1 MFTKMIILEE
11 AEMNSTIKRETELKE
26 EEKDTMFLYVAV
38 ILMSFIIV
46 VGCIGNLLVI
56 TVVKTTRKLQT
67 ASNIFV
73 VNLSMC
79 DLLYVTCVLPF
90 NIYTYLQNGWFLSEH
105 LCKFTGFLG
114 YTLTGT
120 TIITITLIAF
130 NRYKLVHD
138 IHSYKWTFQKK
149 NMLFMIAFAWTVP
162 VLLMIPPLTQVW
174 GRFGYEH
181 MLGICNLL
189 LEYES
194 QLFKLFLLIFRAG
207 IPVVLITH
215 FYIKI
220 FRTTR
225 SSHRRLEKISSTVRS
240 LETSNHRKEM
250 HLTKMMITIFLVFI
264 VSYFPCTITGM
275 IDWNHV
281 LSRRFH
287 MFCAIS
293 TYIGSAVN
301 PLIYGLMNS
310 QFRRAYRRLLCCC
323 LKRKNHG
330 SPASHVVIHRVYN
343 LNDILL
349 TKSNEL

>member
-1 MFTKMIILEE
+1 MIILEE
-11 AEMNSTIKRETELKE
+11 FEMNSTTKEDTEPKQE
-26 EEKDTMFLYVAV
+26 ERDGLFLYVAV
-38 ILMSFIIV
+38 FLMSFIIV
-46 VGCIGNLLVI
+46 VGCIGNILVI
-56 TVVKTTRKLQT
+56 IVVKTKRKLQT
-67 ASNIFV
+67 ESNIFV

-90 NIYTYLQNGWFLSEH
+90 NIYTYLENGWFLSEH

-149 NMLFMIAFAWTVP
+149 NMLLMIAIAWTVP
-162 VLLMIPPLTQVW
+162 VLLLIPPLTQVW

-189 LEYES
+189 LDHES
-194 QLFKLFLLIFRAG
+194 QLFKLFLLVFRAG

-215 FYIKI
+215 YYVMIY
-220 FRTTR
+220 RTTR
-225 SSHRRLEKISSTVRS
+225 SSHRRMEKISSRVGS
-240 LETSNHRKEM
+240 LEASNHRKEM

-281 LSRRFH
+281 ISRRFH

-310 QFRRAYRRLLCCC
+310 QFRKAYRRLLCCC
-323 LKRKNHG
+323 VKRKNQG
-330 SPASHVVIHRVYN
+330 SSSATHVVIHRVYN
-343 LNDILL
+343 VNDTLL
-349 TKSNEL
+349 VKSNEL